1 MRVRIFP
8 HFAELCE
15 WAILPERA
23 ADDTVRDDE
32 TYHKISEVQNNI
44 DSNGGMKVK
53 MGKKLIALFLSV
65 VMVMSLLPVAA
76 LAEGESEPATA
87 AEDTGATVTVTPTI
101 TWSRTK
107 ELGYSATG
115 LEGLYAGSKT
125 DYESVSNSKGTITWD
140 FADVST
146 ALDRDDDVTGNDNVW
161 DYGKD
166 TQYTNNN
173 IKDTGI
179 VPVTGVSAATWNNR
193 SYKAQTVTESS
204 KSYTYELGQFDN
216 GHASSYT
223 VRKISGTFTWPKG
236 YDQTSNIELVSKNDA
251 NYSAIYNYLEQ
262 PGNEELKA
270 VFGGKKVIAVNDDM
284 YVFIYKDGT
293 TLDSDN
299 YTDYLAFWTG
309 TAGKGVWSWENS
321 TQNWG
326 DTWNQTE
333 PATFNNEYALRAFH
347 AIYPNMDT
355 AQPSS
360 SRDKLDD
367 ATLKKLNQS
376 DNWYAFADGDAIST
390 VLNSQYS
397 AADFKGGETYH
408 IDIYCFDTDKVGGMD
423 ELELKLTKAAPT
435 EANVTVRYWLNSVC
449 ETTTAANFLGETT
462 MTRQKIGELITLST
476 GTQVNQL
483 NYKKADAIA
492 KNSDR
497 DVSDGVQVNKPFIV
511 TADSDENIINV
522 VYLPA
527 GQKVVELYAGELE
540 VPYDRNEHTVKSVR
554 IEQEVEQKVGNTTEV
569 VNKVFEVEDSVTNTS
584 ATLKD
589 GTGNVVVN
597 ITATKAATLPG
608 FYEVPFTETAFV
620 KSISSE
626 NALGNYTVYQ
636 HTGKLTITYAP
647 DPAVCTYDFGVVNS
661 YNILDDVEKHA
672 VSYSASVNNVT
683 VDESGAVRYTP
694 QSVNTGEEVTL
705 TLTYEGG
712 YTCEKKITFL
722 PASNVLY
729 EERFI
734 TNDGENGNWTVD
746 GSAASTVVADN
757 EDTVYGYTEAYEYF
771 NGLSNDDALKAT
783 LNLNGGR
790 VAYTKD
796 KATFTFT
803 GTGFDLI
810 SECGTDTGMLIV
822 SVYDNDNKK
831 AVKTYIVDTYFCGDE
846 DIITGSGVLDYQVPV
861 VRSMNLPYGNY
872 TVSVM
877 GYLSDGSGA
886 SVATKSKGLFSTQ
899 AASSRSTGVD
909 TDAILRTV
917 GLDEYIGCDVSV
929 SFMDENSVL
938 NGGTGPAVET
948 TNTANSKLSGIFN
961 WFKSLFS
968 GRVSTQAAGESVG
981 SSDISVYLDAF
992 RVYQPLENETEYSEN
1007 EKALKYGS
1015 FYDYI
1020 VGSALDVAED
1030 IDGAMV
1036 YMEYDGDQDIA
1047 VIKEYKTQGPQ
1058 NEVYLS
1064 AGNYVGFVLNGYE
1077 EDDTVMV
1084 SAKAVSGEA
1093 ALGYYDSDCATE
1105 TLKNALS
1112 ATEMYYDVTE
1122 KVQVGEDDN
1131 GDTYYYLILGNIGEG
1146 VLSISGI
1153 KLPAAVTPGASE
1165 DLTAYTKPTE
1175 STTFDPAQFDVKCAA
1190 SAKRGKN
1197 VVITA
1202 KTSLDVD
1209 HVAVFYDADLAEP
1222 VKEEVLP
1229 NNKKA
1234 VANGKATVYSF
1245 NVSVK
1250 IIEEGSNTF
1259 YVVAYDEAGVASAP
1273 VEVTI
1278 TGK

>member
-15 WAILPERA
+15 WAILPERT

-87 AEDTGATVTVTPTI
+87 AEDTGATVTATPTI

-107 ELGYSATG
+107 ELVYSETG
-115 LEGLYAGSKT
+115 LEGLSAGSKT
-125 DYESVSNSKGTITWD
+125 DYESVSNSKGTIEWD

-146 ALDRDDDVTGNDNVW
+146 ALDRDDDVTGNDKVW
-161 DYGKD
+161 DYGKT
-166 TQYTNNN
+166 TQYTNRT

-193 SYKAQTVTESS
+193 SYKAQTVNKT
-204 KSYTYELGQFDN
+204 TYAKGQFDDGN
-216 GHASSYT
+216 AGSYT
-223 VRKISGTFTWPKG
+223 VRKISGTFTWPEG
-236 YDQTSNIELVSKNDA
+236 YDLTSNIELVSKNDA

-293 TLDSDN
+293 TLDSNN

-435 EANVTVRYWLNSVC
+435 EANVTVRYWLNSAG

-462 MTRQKIGELITLST
+462 MTRQKIGDSITLST

-540 VPYDRNEHTVKSVR
+540 VPYDGKAHTVKNVTIKESGYEDIVVPDS
-554 IEQEVEQKVGNTTEV
+554 INTT
-569 VNKVFEVEDSVTNTS
+569 SQR
-584 ATLKD
+584 LKD
-589 GTGNVVVN
+589 GNVVVN

-647 DPAVCTYDFGVVNS
+647 APAVCTYDFGVENT
-661 YNILDDVEKHA
+661 YDILGSVEKHA
-672 VSYSASVNNVT
+672 VSCSASV
-683 VDESGAVRYTP
+683 
-694 QSVNTGEEVTL
+694 
-705 TLTYEGG
+705 
-712 YTCEKKITFL
+712 
-722 PASNVLY
+722 SNVL
-729 EERFI
+729 
-734 TNDGENGNWTVD
+734 
-746 GSAASTVVADN
+746 S
-757 EDTVYGYTEAYEYF
+757 
-771 NGLSNDDALKAT
+771 
-783 LNLNGGR
+783 
-790 VAYTKD
+790 
-796 KATFTFT
+796 
-803 GTGFDLI
+803 
-810 SECGTDTGMLIV
+810 
-822 SVYDNDNKK
+822 
-831 AVKTYIVDTYFCGDE
+831 
-846 DIITGSGVLDYQVPV
+846 
-861 VRSMNLPYGNY
+861 
-872 TVSVM
+872 
-877 GYLSDGSGA
+877 
-886 SVATKSKGLFSTQ
+886 
-899 AASSRSTGVD
+899 
-909 TDAILRTV
+909 
-917 GLDEYIGCDVSV
+917 
-929 SFMDENSVL
+929 
-938 NGGTGPAVET
+938 
-948 TNTANSKLSGIFN
+948 
-961 WFKSLFS
+961 
-968 GRVSTQAAGESVG
+968 
-981 SSDISVYLDAF
+981 
-992 RVYQPLENETEYSEN
+992 
-1007 EKALKYGS
+1007 
-1015 FYDYI
+1015 
-1020 VGSALDVAED
+1020 
-1030 IDGAMV
+1030 
-1036 YMEYDGDQDIA
+1036 
-1047 VIKEYKTQGPQ
+1047 
-1058 NEVYLS
+1058 
-1064 AGNYVGFVLNGYE
+1064 
-1077 EDDTVMV
+1077 
-1084 SAKAVSGEA
+1084 
-1093 ALGYYDSDCATE
+1093 
-1105 TLKNALS
+1105 
-1112 ATEMYYDVTE
+1112 
-1122 KVQVGEDDN
+1122 
-1131 GDTYYYLILGNIGEG
+1131 
-1146 VLSISGI
+1146 
-1153 KLPAAVTPGASE
+1153 
-1165 DLTAYTKPTE
+1165 
-1175 STTFDPAQFDVKCAA
+1175 
-1190 SAKRGKN
+1190 
-1197 VVITA
+1197 
-1202 KTSLDVD
+1202 
-1209 HVAVFYDADLAEP
+1209 
-1222 VKEEVLP
+1222 
-1229 NNKKA
+1229 
-1234 VANGKATVYSF
+1234 
-1245 NVSVK
+1245 
-1250 IIEEGSNTF
+1250 
-1259 YVVAYDEAGVASAP
+1259 
-1273 VEVTI
+1273 
-1278 TGK
+1278 